1 MKRRFLA
8 ILLGISPVFW
18 PIAGA
23 HAGADRPNNAEKPIE
38 NVKIGEEDQKVIR
51 MMELLTM
58 MDFLTD
64 MELLEGQEKVITE
77 DQK

>member
-8 ILLGISPVFW
+8 ILLGISPIFW

-23 HAGADRPNNAEKPIE
+23 QAGENPTNNAEKPIE
-38 NVKIGEEDQKVIR
+38 NVKIGGEDQKVIQL
-51 MMELLTM
+51 MELLSRL
-58 MDFLTD
+58 DFLTD

>member
-1 MKRRFLA
+1 MKWGFLL
-8 ILLGISPVFW
+8 ILLGISPVLW

-23 HAGADRPNNAEKPIE
+23 QAGEDRTDNAEKTIE
-38 NVKIGEEDQKVIR
+38 NVKIGGEDQKVIQ

-64 MELLEGQEKVITE
+64 MELLEGQEKVVTE
-77 DQK
+77 EQK